1 MYSSLLNFSHLA
13 KFDRLTS
20 QKAYNAK
27 KAAVKAATVFITA
40 PLPDSK
46 TDILISLPTISV
58 SSDAPDLTYLN
69 PVIAVYSVPTFQS
82 ILSADEAI
90 PAILESTLRATEHNY
105 QEFIFGA
112 SFSVSAVSSV
122 GASYGVSAVS
132 SVGASYGVSAVSSV
146 STIGSSFSAT
156 YSNQLVYE
164 TPGLDESRIQGPVV
178 SDCKFSGFKAPYQ
191 FSTAYFPSLSL

>member
-132 SVGASYGVSAVSSV
+132 SV